1 MTLVS
6 MTINLIF
13 LWSLNRET
21 KPKKKKKCQSAGVPQ
36 KPLLRCRKDSLKKK
50 NTWRKGKKKKSK
62 FYKYGNKL
70 GNFLPS
76 RLKDF

>member
-1 MTLVS
+1 MTLIS

-50 NTWRKGKKKKSK
+50 ILEGREKKKSQ
-62 FYKYGNKL
+62 NSINMVINWVISCLL
-70 GNFLPS
+70 G
-76 RLKDF
+76 